1 MNNYFHLKLITKL
14 IMKRFYLSIFLT
26 ITILQVNSGQTT
38 KTVDFKKHFD
48 EAGVNGCF
56 VLYDLKDSIYVKY
69 NTQRCDSLYTPA
81 STFKIPNSVIALEEK
96 IVKSDTQT
104 IKWDG
109 KIWDRKEMNQDQDLR
124 TAFKYSVIW
133 VYFEFARKLGLE
145 KYKEYL
151 TSFDYGNKDLSGPED
166 KFWLSGGLRISA
178 NQQVEFLKNFY
189 TYRLNVFKSS
199 IDVVKRLMVL
209 EAPRDY
215 KFSGKTGG
223 GYLPDQK
230 VIMWLVGY
238 VEKAGNVYF
247 YALNFTCD
255 KYTAETGKLRFSI
268 TKNILKEL
276 KVLP

>member
-1 MNNYFHLKLITKL
+1 
-14 IMKRFYLSIFLT
+14 MKRFYFSLLVFFVVF
-26 ITILQVNSGQTT
+26 QVNTGQVI
-38 KTVDFKKHFD
+38 KTVDFKTYFD

-56 VLYDLKDSIYVKY
+56 ALYDLNDSIYVRY
-69 NTQRCDSLYTPA
+69 NTERCDSEYLPA
-81 STFKIPNSVIALEEK
+81 STFKIPNTLIALEEK

-109 KIWDRKEMNQDQDLR
+109 TVWDRKEMNQDQDLR

-133 VYFEFARKLGLE
+133 VYFEFAREIGLG

-166 KFWLSGGLRISA
+166 KFWLAGGLRISA

-199 IDVVKRLMVL
+199 IDVVKRLMVI
-209 EAPRDY
+209 EAPRNY
-215 KFSGKTGG
+215 TFSGKSGG
-223 GYLPDQK
+223 GYLPDK
-230 VIMWLVGY
+230 RVIMWLVGY
-238 VEKAGNVYF
+238 VERAGNVYF

-255 KYTAETGKLRFSI
+255 KYTEETGKLRFSI

-276 KVLP
+276 KVI

>member
-1 MNNYFHLKLITKL
+1 
-14 IMKRFYLSIFLT
+14 MKRYYLSLLFVFGIF
-26 ITILQVNSGQTT
+26 QVSFNQTV
-38 KTVDFKKHFD
+38 KTVDFKKFFD

-56 VLYDLKDSIYVKY
+56 VLYDQNNNIYVRY
-69 NTQRCDSLYTPA
+69 NTERCDSMYLPA

-109 KIWDRKEMNQDQDLR
+109 TVWDRKEMNQDQDLR

-133 VYFEFARKLGLE
+133 VYFEFARKIGLE

-151 TSFDYGNKDLSGPED
+151 TSFDYGNKDLSGSPD
-166 KFWLSGGLRISA
+166 KFWLDGGLRISA

-199 IDVVKRLMVL
+199 IDVVKRLMVI
-209 EAPRDY
+209 EAPHDY
-215 KFSGKTGG
+215 KLSGKTGG
-223 GYLPDQK
+223 GYLPDMR

-238 VEKAGNVYF
+238 VEKAGNTYF

-255 KYTAETGKLRFSI
+255 KYTAETGKLRLTI
-268 TKNILKEL
+268 LKNILKEL
-276 KVLP
+276 KVL

>member
-1 MNNYFHLKLITKL
+1 
-14 IMKRFYLSIFLT
+14 MKRLFLLIFLVSL
-26 ITILQVNSGQTT
+26 ICQANSGQIIG
-38 KTVDFKKHFD
+38 DFRKYFD
-48 EAGVNGCF
+48 EVGVSGCF
-56 VLYDLKDSIYVKY
+56 VICDLNNNMYTR
-69 NTQRCDSLYTPA
+69 NNLARCDSGYLPA
-81 STFKIPNSVIALEEK
+81 STFKIPNTIIALEEH

-124 TAFKYSVIW
+124 TAFKYSVVW
-133 VYFEFARKLGLE
+133 VYFEFALKIGLE

-178 NQQVEFLKNFY
+178 NQQVDFLMNFY

-199 IDVVKRLMVL
+199 IDVVKRLMVI
-209 EAPRDY
+209 ENPSEY
-215 KFSGKTGG
+215 KLSGKTGG
-223 GYLPDQK
+223 GYLPDK
-230 VIMWLVGY
+230 RVIMWFVGY

-247 YALNFTCD
+247 YTLNFTCD
-255 KYTAETGKLRFSI
+255 KYTTETGSLRFSI

-276 KVLP
+276 KVLPKDK

>member
-1 MNNYFHLKLITKL
+1 MLFKKIVV
-14 IMKRFYLSIFLT
+14 SIILGNILHVTFCQT
-26 ITILQVNSGQTT
+26 I
-38 KTVDFKKHFD
+38 KTVDFKKYFD
-48 EAGVNGCF
+48 EVGVNGCF
-56 VLYDLKDSIYVKY
+56 VLLDQNNNIYVKY
-69 NTQRCDSLYTPA
+69 NMERCDSGFTPA

-109 KIWDRKEMNQDQDLR
+109 KVWDRKEMNQDQDLR

-133 VYFEFARKLGLE
+133 VYFEFAKKIGLE

-151 TSFDYGNKDLSGPED
+151 TSFNYGNKDLSGPED

-199 IDVVKRLMVL
+199 IDVVKKLMVI
-209 EAPRDY
+209 ESGKDY

-223 GYLPDQK
+223 GYLPDQR

-238 VEKAGNVYF
+238 VEKARNVYF
-247 YALNFTCD
+247 YALNFTCN
-255 KYTAETGKLRFSI
+255 KYTGETYKLRYSI

-276 KVLP
+276 KVL

>member
-1 MNNYFHLKLITKL
+1 MEEKIKRLINKNKL
-14 IMKRFYLSIFLT
+14 MKNACILVCLLLLSKT
-26 ITILQVNSGQTT
+26 TYGQTL
-38 KTVDFKKHFD
+38 KIVDFKKHFD

-109 KIWDRKEMNQDQDLR
+109 KVWDRKEMNQDQDLR

-133 VYFEFARKLGLE
+133 VYFEFAKKIGLE

-151 TSFDYGNKDLSGPED
+151 TSFNYGNKDLSGPED
-166 KFWLSGGLRISA
+166 KFWLSGGLRTSA

-199 IDVVKRLMVL
+199 IDVVKKLMVI
-209 EAPRDY
+209 ESGKDY

-223 GYLPDQK
+223 GYLPDQR

-247 YALNFTCD
+247 YALNFTCN
-255 KYTAETGKLRFSI
+255 KYTGETDKLRYSI

-276 KVLP
+276 KVL